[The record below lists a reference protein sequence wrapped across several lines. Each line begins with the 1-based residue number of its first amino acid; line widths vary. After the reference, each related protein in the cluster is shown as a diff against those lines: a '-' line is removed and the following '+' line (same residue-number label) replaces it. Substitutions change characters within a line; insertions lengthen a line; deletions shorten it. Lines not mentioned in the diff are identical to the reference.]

1 METKTEKK
9 EDKIVGTVIEAL
21 PNILFRIVPEG
32 SDKEF
37 LAYLSGKM
45 RMNKI
50 RVLVGDRV
58 EVTIDPYGGRGRIV
72 RRL

>member
-1 METKTEKK
+1 MDTKPEKK

-21 PNILFRIVPEG
+21 PNILFRIIPEG

>member
-1 METKTEKK
+1 VITNSQNTPETVVGLVVEAHPNVLFKVER
-9 EDKIVGTVIEAL
+9 EDSG
-21 PNILFRIVPEG
+21 
-32 SDKEF
+32 DQF

-45 RMNKI
+45 RIHKI

-58 EVTIDPYGGRGRIV
+58 EIKLDKYGGRGRIV

>member
-1 METKTEKK
+1 MDTRKEK
-9 EDKIVGTVIEAL
+9 EPTIVGVVTEAL
-21 PNILFRIVPEG
+21 PNILFRIHPEEG
-32 SDKEF
+32 GDEM

-58 EVTIDPYGGRGRIV
+58 EIQVDPYGGRGRIV